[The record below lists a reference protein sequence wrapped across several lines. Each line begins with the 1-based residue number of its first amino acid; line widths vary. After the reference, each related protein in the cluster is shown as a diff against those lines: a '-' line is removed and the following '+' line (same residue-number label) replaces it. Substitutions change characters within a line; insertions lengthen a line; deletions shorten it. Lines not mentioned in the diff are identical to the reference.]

1 MVQGVQTLEVRD
13 DEDGMRL
20 DRWIKL
26 KFPDMPHSRLQKAM
40 RKGEL
45 RIDGGREVPVAG
57 ARVHLSCGAE
67 HLHYFGADGKRLPD

>member
-26 KFPDMPHSRLQKAM
+26 KFPDMTHSRLPPINAPPSRLIQKM
-40 RKGEL
+40 K
-45 RIDGGREVPVAG
+45 P
-57 ARVHLSCGAE
+57 
-67 HLHYFGADGKRLPD
+67 LPRSW

>member
-45 RIDGGREVPVAG
+45 RIDGGRVKSD
-57 ARVHLSCGAE
+57 ARVGAGQTVRVPPYE
-67 HLHYFGADGKRLPD
+67 PPPQAG